1 MQEGSFVHLQ
11 TPDGLRNGL
20 LLFVAGAFSKGL
32 GEAGILFI
40 NRVTKIQFV
49 RSLVMSTLILACAG
63 LIWSSCI
70 WISCRYALG
79 MELDIFRVQ
88 MIVLASYTPF
98 IFGFLIIIP
107 HVGLLW
113 QRLLMV
119 WGLLITLAGLHFQF
133 QLNLLQAIACSG
145 VGWLAFY
152 FLNYIF
158 GGFAERIRIRLLG
171 RDKWVKPKDAAV
183 ALLQKELTK

>member
-1 MQEGSFVHLQ
+1 MQESSFAQLQ
-11 TPDGLRNGL
+11 TPGGLHDGL

-32 GEAGILFI
+32 GEAGILLI
-40 NRVTKIQFV
+40 NRVTKLEFV
-49 RSLVMSTLILACAG
+49 RSLVMSALILACAG

-70 WISCRYALG
+70 WVSCRYALG
-79 MELDIFRVQ
+79 LDLDIYRVQ
-88 MIVLASYTPF
+88 MVVLASYTPF
-98 IFGFLIIIP
+98 IFGFLIIVP
-107 HVGLLW
+107 HLGLLW

-133 QLNLLQAIACSG
+133 GLTLLQAIACSG

-158 GGFAERIRIRLLG
+158 GGFAEKIRIRLLG
-171 RDKWVKPKDAAV
+171 RDHWVKPKDAAV
-183 ALLQKELTK
+183 ALLQRELNK